1 MISQRL
7 FFFIISGMSVLLI
20 FAALALQYLENIAPC
35 PMCILQRFAF
45 IAIGIITFIA
55 GIHNPSKS
63 GKFYYY
69 IITISCCLAGGGV
82 SIRHL
87 YLENNPPQ
95 LFDCGADLGYLL
107 EAFPLTKIFP
117 MIFRGTGDCSEV
129 PWTFMGMSL
138 AAWAL
143 AWFIIF
149 TVSIILFGFLK
160 HLRPEKPI

>member
-7 FFFIISGMSVLLI
+7 FFFIISGISALLI

-45 IAIGIITFIA
+45 IAIGLIA
-55 GIHNPSKS
+55 FVAGVHNPAKS
-63 GKFYYY
+63 GKLYYY
-69 IITISCCLAGGGV
+69 MIMISCCVAGGAI

-87 YLENNPPQ
+87 YLENNPPE

-143 AWFIIF
+143 AWFTTF
-149 TVSIILFGFLK
+149 MVSIILFGYLK
-160 HLRPEKPI
+160 QLRSEKPI

>member
-7 FFFIISGMSVLLI
+7 FFFIISGTSVLLI

-45 IAIGIITFIA
+45 IAIAIIAFGA
-55 GIHNPSKS
+55 GIHNPAKG
-63 GKFYYY
+63 GKFYYF
-69 IITISCCLAGGGV
+69 IIIISCCLAGAAI

-87 YLENNPPQ
+87 YLENNPPES
-95 LFDCGADLGYLL
+95 FDCGADLGYLL

-117 MIFRGTGDCSEV
+117 MIFSGTGDCSEV

-143 AWFIIF
+143 AWFTIF
-149 TVSIILFGFLK
+149 IVSIIFFGFIKQLWS
-160 HLRPEKPI
+160 EKPI